1 MILINKFSVVALALA
16 AGLVAAPAAFA
27 QIAQD
32 EQQPA
37 QSDEGQS
44 SEAEAIDPTDEQV
57 ESFVKATV
65 RIIGIQR
72 EAQKEMSASEEQ
84 EKQKQVRDEAL
95 LMIVAAVEE
104 EGLSVDQYN
113 GIVKKVES
121 DPEFGETVQQRIQ
134 EQVAE

>member
-1 MILINKFSVVALALA
+1 MALTNKFSVVALALA

-27 QIAQD
+27 QD

-37 QSDEGQS
+37 QSAPADQS
-44 SEAEAIDPTDEQV
+44 DQPAAVQPTDEQV
-57 ESFVKATV
+57 DSFVKATV
-65 RIIGIQR
+65 RIITIQQ
-72 EAQKEMSASEEQ
+72 EAQKEMTATEEQ

-95 LMIVAAVEE
+95 QMIVAAVEE
-104 EGLSVDQYN
+104 EGLSVEEYN
-113 GIVKKVES
+113 GIVQKVET

>member
-1 MILINKFSVVALALA
+1 MAFINKFSVVALALA
-16 AGLVAAPAAFA
+16 AGLIAAPAAF
-27 QIAQD
+27 AQD

-37 QSDEGQS
+37 QTDEGQGAA
-44 SEAEAIDPTDEQV
+44 AEAIDPTDEQV
-57 ESFVKATV
+57 DSFVKATV
-65 RIIGIQR
+65 RIITIQK
-72 EAQKEMSASEEQ
+72 EAQKEMTATEEQ

-95 LMIVAAVEE
+95 QMIVAVVEE

-134 EQVAE
+134 EQVVE